1 MKAFYTAFLLVILA
15 SCAENSPEERKDG
28 FSDTGKNPEDSLFQD
43 VMDQHDEA
51 MAKMG
56 RIAGYRKQFDAKID
70 SLKKVKSAA
79 KESVEKKYEE
89 ISADL
94 KKAEDG
100 MNDWMQEFSI
110 DSAQG
115 DIARRL
121 QYLESEKAK
130 VTRVKEEILSALSR
144 ADSALKK

>member
-1 MKAFYTAFLLVILA
+1 MKTFFYLFLLIILA
-15 SCAENSPEERKDG
+15 SCAGNSTEERKDG
-28 FSDTGKNPEDSLFQD
+28 FSHTAKNPEDSLFQD

-56 RIAGYRKQFDAKID
+56 RIASSRKQIDAKID
-70 SLKKVKSAA
+70 SLKKVKSSAN
-79 KESVEKKYEE
+79 ESVGKKYEE
-89 ISADL
+89 IGAEL
-94 KKAEDG
+94 KKAEDE
-100 MNDWMQEFSI
+100 MNNWMTEFSI
-110 DSAQG
+110 DSAQ
-115 DIARRL
+115 DNIERRL

>member
-1 MKAFYTAFLLVILA
+1 MKAFFYLFLLIIIA
-15 SCAENSPEERKDG
+15 SCADNASEERKDG

-56 RIAGYRKQFDAKID
+56 RIAGYRKQFDVKLD
-70 SLKKVKSAA
+70 SLKKLKSSG
-79 KESVEKKYEE
+79 KESVEKYRE

-100 MNDWMQEFSI
+100 MNNWMHEFSI

-115 DIARRL
+115 NIELRL